1 MMRLLRWFLLS
12 SVLSIPLGAWA
23 GSSTVSVQDR
33 QYSLHHEV
41 GVGAV
46 LLPQN
51 AFYKAVGVDLSYT
64 LHLSNAFAWEPIRA
78 SITTSWETQL
88 RKNLIEDF
96 GAQPNDFE
104 VILQQYS
111 TQMHFKP
118 FYGKFSVLNR
128 GLVRA
133 ELYFLAGAGL
143 AFTTMRLRAY
153 VDVGVGIRVHLAK
166 NWSLRTELLEQV
178 LMGAPA
184 NGNLAVHLG
193 VSRNFR

>member
-96 GAQPNDFE
+96 GAHQN
-104 VILQQYS
+104 QYYPLEIS
-111 TQMHFKP
+111 YFKSACDTALLKVS
-118 FYGKFSVLNR
+118 FCFSLGSGSKMGVNYGKNQ
-128 GLVRA
+128 A
-133 ELYFLAGAGL
+133 EQK
-143 AFTTMRLRAY
+143 
-153 VDVGVGIRVHLAK
+153 I
-166 NWSLRTELLEQV
+166 
-178 LMGAPA
+178 
-184 NGNLAVHLG
+184 
-193 VSRNFR
+193 